1 MEFLLPKMNVLL
13 PKMNVLLPKMEFHL
27 PQMKLLLRKMEL
39 HLPHDERPTSEDGIS
54 SSPRGTSYFRRWNFI
69 FPKKNVHLLALL
81 NRFPRDHGA
90 WVEGGSRLILEGS
103 MAMRTAREP
112 PDEDASDGEPDR
124 GEGVGEVAFR
134 PRE

>member
-1 MEFLLPKMNVLL
+1 MKMALDGGTPTTLVPWGPFAPQGIAVDATSVYWADFQGPAAVLTV
-13 PKMNVLLPKMEFHL
+13 PVGGGT
-27 PQMKLLLRKMEL
+27 
-39 HLPHDERPTSEDGIS
+39 PTSLA
-54 SSPRGTSYFRRWNFI
+54 P
-69 FPKKNVHLLALL
+69 FPQVWGLALL